1 MFKEGNVKMWKLIG
15 IIFELFYLMNVLLLF
30 WLVLCNWND
39 VVCIFRNLIGVVY
52 SCRVDECDNGGEEI
66 I

>member
-30 WLVLCNWND
+30 WLVLC
-39 VVCIFRNLIGVVY
+39 IKLK
-52 SCRVDECDNGGEEI
+52 
-66 I
+66 